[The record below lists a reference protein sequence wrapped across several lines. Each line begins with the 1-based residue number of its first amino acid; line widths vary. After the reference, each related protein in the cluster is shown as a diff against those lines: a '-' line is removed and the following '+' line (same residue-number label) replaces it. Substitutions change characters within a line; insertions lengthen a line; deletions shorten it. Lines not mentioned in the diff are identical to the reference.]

1 LGNGIELRETKEED
15 KKEEMIIDIDVE
27 EFLLYHMKIKFLLL
41 DFIARSAAD
50 LNSDGFSNFDFKI
63 ITNNNYVIVY
73 LLYDDNDSSILSWQ
87 VYLQEKV
94 NFLAKQLKIDFSQ
107 EMYEGVLVLIEHRDL
122 WK

>member
-15 KKEEMIIDIDVE
+15 KKEEMIIDIDAE
-27 EFLLYHMKIKFLLL
+27 EFLLYPMKIKFLLL
-41 DFIARSAAD
+41 DFIARSVAD